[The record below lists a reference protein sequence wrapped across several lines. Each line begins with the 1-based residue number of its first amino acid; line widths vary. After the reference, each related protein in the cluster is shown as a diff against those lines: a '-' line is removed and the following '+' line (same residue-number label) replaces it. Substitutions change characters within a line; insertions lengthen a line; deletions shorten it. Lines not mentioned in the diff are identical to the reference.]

1 MTTAALT
8 SGVLSEG
15 ILNYKLNPIQSISAP
30 SLISTI
36 NFPACKEAVSS
47 YSLSKL
53 RPSPRQMSSCFPPG
67 CNVLWSFAGV
77 ATTGWQDKLM
87 DYIPGCGREVRWPL
101 HRSHYPLLCSR
112 VLSSA
117 LACQRADSCAG
128 IVTGSYLTL
137 AHVRW
142 CILEDFHNILVIF
155 QCRINTQLQGP
166 CSAVSFA
173 IVRVFLKI
181 QVPGTIL
188 VFVLTLVKY
197 SGSLSRA
204 RRNVSIWHFYR

>member
-8 SGVLSEG
+8 SGVLSKG
-15 ILNYKLNPIQSISAP
+15 ILNYNPISAP

-53 RPSPRQMSSCFPPG
+53 RPSPQQMSSCFTPG

-77 ATTGWQDKLM
+77 ATTSWQDKLM

-117 LACQRADSCAG
+117 LAC
-128 IVTGSYLTL
+128 
-137 AHVRW
+137 
-142 CILEDFHNILVIF
+142 
-155 QCRINTQLQGP
+155 
-166 CSAVSFA
+166 
-173 IVRVFLKI
+173 
-181 QVPGTIL
+181 
-188 VFVLTLVKY
+188 
-197 SGSLSRA
+197 
-204 RRNVSIWHFYR
+204 

>member
-8 SGVLSEG
+8 SGVLSKG

-36 NFPACKEAVSS
+36 DFPVVSN

-53 RPSPRQMSSCFPPG
+53 RPSPWQMSSCFTPG
-67 CNVLWSFAGV
+67 CNVVWSFAGV

-117 LACQRADSCAG
+117 LAC
-128 IVTGSYLTL
+128 
-137 AHVRW
+137 
-142 CILEDFHNILVIF
+142 
-155 QCRINTQLQGP
+155 
-166 CSAVSFA
+166 
-173 IVRVFLKI
+173 
-181 QVPGTIL
+181 
-188 VFVLTLVKY
+188 
-197 SGSLSRA
+197 
-204 RRNVSIWHFYR
+204 